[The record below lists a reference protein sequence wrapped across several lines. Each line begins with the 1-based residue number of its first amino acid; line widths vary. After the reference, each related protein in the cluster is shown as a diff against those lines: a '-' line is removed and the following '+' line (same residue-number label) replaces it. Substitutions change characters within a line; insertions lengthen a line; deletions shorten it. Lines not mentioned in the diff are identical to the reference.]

1 MDENMVD
8 VLIYL
13 YETYGNGES
22 RSPSDQN
29 ALEDELIQAGFTPT
43 EIRQALQRLDG
54 LVEGFDTSQYHP
66 PTGGSM
72 RVYNEL
78 ECVKLDREA
87 HGLLLF
93 LEQNG
98 VLDPVSREL
107 VVDRLLAIDHPD
119 VSPNDIKWVV
129 LLVLMNRP
137 GREAGLSM
145 DGKYGLQRQAFF
157 PVPLTASGFFGRP

>member
-22 RSPSDQN
+22 RFPSDQN
-29 ALEDELIQAGFTPT
+29 ALEDELIQAGFTPI
-43 EIRQALQRLDG
+43 EIRQALQWLDG
-54 LVEGFDTSQYHP
+54 LVDGFDTSQYHP
-66 PTGGSM
+66 HTGGSM

-87 HGLLLF
+87 RGLLLF

-107 VVDRLLAIDHPD
+107 VVDRLLAIDRPD
-119 VSPNDIKWVV
+119 VSPDDIKWVV

-137 GREAGLSM
+137 DREA
-145 DGKYGLQRQAFF
+145 AFLWMENMVYSDK
-157 PVPLTASGFFGRP
+157 PSSQYH